1 MKNMCF
7 FAFLR
12 PFLESTRSFGQ
23 LSSSS
28 FQISGSNRRFPHSNW
43 KSRIDGLMTNRPI
56 DGPFRFIIFHPFPAF
71 GCKSIISR
79 SIERTIS
86 IADGFQS
93 YQSWGTIGPK
103 KTKIIILSFFHRTF
117 PAIHRIYQLMTKRWL
132 IDEKTEIY
140 VIKKHVSGTKSSIET
155 QCQALTNKIWRTPGV
170 YMGEERVLIPRKL
183 ATKALKNVRHQFLL
197 KKSRIEKKCFCF
209 KI

>member
-43 KSRIDGLMTNRPI
+43 KSRIDGLMTKRPI

-71 GCKSIISR
+71 GCKSIIWQ

-103 KTKIIILSFFHRTF
+103 KTKIIILSFFHRRF

-132 IDEKTEIY
+132 IDEKMEIY
-140 VIKKHVSGTKSSIET
+140 VIKKTCVRDKKFNWNPMSGTHQQDLKDSWS
-155 QCQALTNKIWRTPGV
+155 V
-170 YMGEERVLIPRKL
+170 YGGLPIQDQM
-183 ATKALKNVRHQFLL
+183 
-197 KKSRIEKKCFCF
+197 
-209 KI
+209 

>member
-23 LSSSS
+23 LSSSF
-28 FQISGSNRRFPHSNW
+28 FQISGSNLLFPHSNG
-43 KSRIDGLMTNRPI
+43 KSRIDGLMTKRPI

-71 GCKSIISR
+71 GCKSIIWQ

-103 KTKIIILSFFHRTF
+103 KTKIIILSFFHRRF

-132 IDEKTEIY
+132 IDEKMEIY
-140 VIKKHVSGTKSSIET
+140 VIKKTCVRDKKFNWNPMSGTHQQDLKDSWSVYGGGKGSDTKEIGH
-155 QCQALTNKIWRTPGV
+155 QRPQKCQTSVFVKKI
-170 YMGEERVLIPRKL
+170 
-183 ATKALKNVRHQFLL
+183 
-197 KKSRIEKKCFCF
+197 
-209 KI
+209 